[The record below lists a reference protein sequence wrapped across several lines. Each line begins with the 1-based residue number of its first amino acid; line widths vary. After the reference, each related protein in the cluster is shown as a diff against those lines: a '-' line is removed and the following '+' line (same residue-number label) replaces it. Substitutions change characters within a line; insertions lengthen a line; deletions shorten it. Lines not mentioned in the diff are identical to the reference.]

1 MVMALPLQR
10 SFDDLGTP
18 LHEVAF
24 CVLDLETTGGSPKDC
39 EITEVGAVKYVGG
52 ELTGSFNT
60 LVNPDA
66 PIPSTITVLTGITQ
80 AMVIEAPRIEEVLPS
95 LLEFIG
101 NAVIVGHNIRFDV
114 SFLNAA
120 AQRLGCRESCVDRR
134 VGIDLDLGTGR
145 RPGRP
150 DPLVQGRRR

>member
-1 MVMALPLQR
+1 MALPLQR

-66 PIPSTITVLTGITQ
+66 PIPPTITVLTGITQ

-101 NAVIVGHNIRFDV
+101 NAVIVGHNIRFDI

-120 AQRLGCRESCVDRR
+120 
-134 VGIDLDLGTGR
+134 T
-145 RPGRP
+145 
-150 DPLVQGRRR
+150 